1 MTRWNE
7 FYREDERVL
16 SAPPT
21 ACVHRAAE
29 LFLEH
34 SCRSILDPGCGVGR
48 DAFYLSDKGLF
59 VVGADLSESGLAIA
73 SSLRRQ
79 RTARPVFVKADA
91 RSLPFLDESF
101 QGVYCFGLLHEFT
114 GETRDE
120 DIRLVTREAYRVL
133 EADGVLVLAV
143 LSGKPQEGLPHVY
156 LHTEQMFDA
165 ATSAFELLEKRE
177 YLDVG
182 CTGKQDYR
190 IWYGAFTKQARLTK
204 GSM

>member
-21 ACVHRAAE
+21 ACAQRAAD
-29 LFLEH
+29 LFLE
-34 SCRSILDPGCGVGR
+34 RSRRRILDLGCGVGR
-48 DAFYLSDKGLF
+48 DTFYLSEKGLF

-73 SSLRRQ
+73 NRLRRQ
-79 RTARPVFVKADA
+79 RSARPVFMRTDA

-101 QGVYCFGLLHEFT
+101 EGVYCFGLLHEFT
-114 GETRDE
+114 DEARDE
-120 DIRLVTREAYRVL
+120 DIRLVMREVHRVL
-133 EADGVLVLAV
+133 EATGVLVLAV
-143 LSGKPQEGLPHVY
+143 LSGEPQEGLPHVY

-165 ATSAFELLEKRE
+165 ATSAFQLLDKRE
-177 YLDVG
+177 YFDVG

-190 IWYGAFTKQARLTK
+190 IWYGAFTK
-204 GSM
+204 